1 MNLESKIAKNFESYQ
16 PYWGHLMAYRLA
28 SQVSQALN
36 MSQIYKTEDDDPE
49 KRENNEEETNDM
61 IGEDAAEAATQQ

>member
-1 MNLESKIAKNFESYQ
+1 
-16 PYWGHLMAYRLA
+16 MAYRLA